1 MLVLISDLLSGLLIL
16 FITVLLNGDM
26 GTKQFF
32 PLPLVGLLHHRQFIK
47 SPYMLLYFYV
57 VLTVSFKF
65 LVANTPTGLM
75 LYLVLLGLQVF
86 VLVFIFYTRY
96 QKKSDSWLL
105 YIERMTDILSR
116 LKTTFRKPDTK
127 VPTSKQLS
135 LSDIQYLLQQLIFPG
150 VFLTTNA
157 YLVTNLFI
165 FLKII

>member
-1 MLVLISDLLSGLLIL
+1 MLVLISDLLSGFLIL

-65 LVANTPTGLM
+65 LVANTLAGLM

-86 VLVFIFYTRY
+86 VLVFIFYKKY
-96 QKKSDSWLL
+96 HKKSDSWLL

-116 LKTTFRKPDTK
+116 LKTTFRKPDTQA
-127 VPTSKQLS
+127 PSKNLS